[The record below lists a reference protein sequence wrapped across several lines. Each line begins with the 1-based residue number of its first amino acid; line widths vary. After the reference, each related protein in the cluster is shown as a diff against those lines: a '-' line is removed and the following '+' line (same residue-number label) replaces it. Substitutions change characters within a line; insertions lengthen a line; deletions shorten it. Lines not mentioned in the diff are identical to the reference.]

1 MGVMHRI
8 PRYHVELVRESS
20 ISIEAYP
27 RFSNSR
33 SAFEIFQAEFAN
45 LDREAFYIVTLDS
58 KNRMIGM
65 HHISTGSLSSSTVHP
80 REVLKSGVLDSA
92 AAILLMHNHV
102 SGDPV
107 PSREDRECTSR
118 LVEASKILGIRVLDH
133 IIFGGETDYYSFADA
148 GTLGESLP

>member
-33 SAFEIFQAEFAN
+33 SVFEIFRAEFAN
-45 LDREAFYIVTLDS
+45 LDREAFCIVTLDS

-65 HHISTGSLSSSTVHP
+65 HHISTGSLSSSIVQP

-102 SGDPV
+102 SGDPA
-107 PSREDRECTSR
+107 PSREDRDCTNR
-118 LVEASKILGIRVLDH
+118 LVSAANILGIRVLDH
-133 IIFGGETDYYSFADA
+133 IIFGGETDFYSFADA
-148 GTLGESLP
+148 GMLNEPLP